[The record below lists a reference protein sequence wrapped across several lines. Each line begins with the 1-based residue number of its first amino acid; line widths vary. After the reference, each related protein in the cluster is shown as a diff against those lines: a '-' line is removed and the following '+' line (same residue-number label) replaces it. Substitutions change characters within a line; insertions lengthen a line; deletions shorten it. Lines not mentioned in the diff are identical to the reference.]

1 MNDLEHALRDALARL
16 LKVEPASLPLD
27 ADLGEQG
34 VDSLVALQ
42 FARDIRPLAGGEE
55 VDLEW
60 LYDHPSIARL
70 AGFLAARREPA
81 ASVTS
86 PT

>member
-16 LKVEPASLPLD
+16 LQVEASTLPLD

-42 FARDIRPLAGGEE
+42 FARDIRPLAGGE

-60 LYDHPSIARL
+60 LYDHSSIQRL
-70 AGFLAARREPA
+70 AAFLAARRESA
-81 ASVTS
+81 AAVPSST
-86 PT
+86 